1 MQKDEMKDL
10 LLEMLNEK
18 DGLFSDVTSDD
29 SQDAIMVKSVNGKSY
44 VLTMEQVEDREEFI
58 RQWARENPVSLSM
71 EFVLLYLLEE
81 GIIPLEDVRG
91 YMTEITKRA
100 DELEEKYSGAWF
112 W

>member
-10 LLEMLNEK
+10 LLEMLNER
-18 DGLFSDVTSDD
+18 DGLFSGVTLDD
-29 SQDAIMVKSVNGKSY
+29 SQDAIMVRFIDGEGY
-44 VLTMEQVEDREEFI
+44 VLTIEHLENREELI

-71 EFVLLYLLEE
+71 EFILLYLLEE
-81 GIIPLEDVRG
+81 GIIPLEHVKG

-100 DELEEKYSGAWF
+100 DELEEKYSGTWF